1 MKFEVNFTQKE
12 KFKMLRG
19 IWQTKVNSKN
29 IAEMER
35 NNILSHLC
43 DQYDYTIRGEE
54 IHSEHYLCKMSS
66 QVFHMAIMRKLL
78 YKTEGIPGLTNALEV
93 LLKYQEFRL
102 GKTKRE
108 IKDLYE
114 RRIKFDIKCDIFFDA
129 IKRMVSAIF
138 KRLFGWIKIPAILE
152 RLLHEIRLSSRCV
165 KANPYGKIKSI

>member
-1 MKFEVNFTQKE
+1 
-12 KFKMLRG
+12 
-19 IWQTKVNSKN
+19 
-29 IAEMER
+29 
-35 NNILSHLC
+35 
-43 DQYDYTIRGEE
+43 
-54 IHSEHYLCKMSS
+54 
-66 QVFHMAIMRKLL
+66 MAIMRKLL

-129 IKRMVSAIF
+129 IKRRISAIF

-152 RLLHEIRLSSRCV
+152 RLLEEIRSSSRCV
-165 KANPYGKIKSI
+165 KANPYEKSKASKIFTL